1 MILVTGGTGFIGSA
15 LIRQLVYQGHSV
27 RILLRPSKVSPQ
39 IPHGVPVEVAVAALN
54 DTRGIRAAMKNVDV
68 VFHLITSER
77 AGSRANLD
85 EVDVQGTQGICT
97 VARQAGVQR
106 IFFISHFGADQF
118 SGYPVLKAKGLAERI
133 IEESQVP
140 YTIFR
145 CGPIFGPGDQFTIPL
160 LKLIKWS
167 PFIFLTPGGGKTLL
181 QPLWIED
188 LTTTLTWA
196 LDEPST
202 TNKLFE
208 IGGLEQLTYAKI
220 VKTIMSVTRRYRLVL
235 PAPPSLLRN
244 LTLFAEQSLGGFPI
258 SIYWLDELSIN
269 RICALD
275 TLPKL
280 LGLLPARFSQHL
292 EYLKSR

>member
-15 LIRQLVYQGHSV
+15 LIRQLAYQGHSV
-27 RILLRPSKVSPQ
+27 RILLRPSKISPQ

-54 DTRGIRAAMKNVDV
+54 DQRGIRAAMKNVDV
-68 VFHLITSER
+68 VFHLIGTER
-77 AGSRANLD
+77 HGSQANLN
-85 EVDVQGTQGICT
+85 EVEVEGTQAITT

-106 IFFISHFGADQF
+106 IFFMSHLGADQF
-118 SGYPVLKAKGLAERI
+118 SGYPLLKAKGLAERI

-140 YTIFR
+140 FTIFR
-145 CGPIFGPGDQFTIPL
+145 SGPIFGPGDQFTTQIL
-160 LKLIKWS
+160 TLIRRT
-167 PFIFLTPGGGKTLL
+167 PFFFFNPGGGKTLF

-196 LDEPST
+196 LDESFT
-202 TNKLFE
+202 VNKRYE
-208 IGGLEQLTYAKI
+208 IGGLEQLTYLKI
-220 VKTIMSVTRRYRLVL
+220 VKTIMTATKKHRLII
-235 PAPPSLLRN
+235 PAPPTVLRSLA
-244 LTLFAEQSLGGFPI
+244 LFAEQSLGGFPI
-258 SIYWLDELSIN
+258 SIFWLDQLSVN

-292 EYLKSR
+292 DYLRS

>member
-68 VFHLITSER
+68 IFHLISSER
-77 AGSRANLD
+77 LGSRANLD
-85 EVDVQGTQGICT
+85 EVDVQGTQAICT

-106 IFFISHFGADQF
+106 IFYLSHLGADQF
-118 SGYPVLKAKGLAERI
+118 SGYPMLKAKGLAERI
-133 IEESQVP
+133 IMESQVP
-140 YTIFR
+140 YSIFR
-145 CGPIFGPGDQFTIPL
+145 CGPIFGPGDQFTTPI

-167 PFIFLTPGGGKTLL
+167 PFIFFAPGGGTTLL

-196 LDEPST
+196 FDESST
-202 TNKLFE
+202 ANKLYE
-208 IGGLEQLTYAKI
+208 IGGLEQLSYVKI
-220 VKTIMSVTRRYRLVL
+220 VKTIMNITRRYRLVL

-258 SIYWLDELSIN
+258 SIYWLDQLSIN

-292 EYLKSR
+292 DYLRK